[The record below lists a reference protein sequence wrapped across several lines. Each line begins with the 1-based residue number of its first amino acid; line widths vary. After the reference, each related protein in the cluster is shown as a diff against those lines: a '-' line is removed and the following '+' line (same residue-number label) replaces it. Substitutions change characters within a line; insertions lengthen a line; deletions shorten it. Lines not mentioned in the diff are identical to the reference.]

1 MSHPID
7 DRLEEIEE
15 YQVRRAYQ
23 APSPPISPPAN
34 PKQAYGDRKPP
45 LHLVPP
51 ALTLYAAQG
60 LGEGA
65 AKYGAYNWRSAK
77 VEGLTYVGAALRHLA
92 AYLDGEDVDP
102 DSKVGKTHLAG
113 AIASLA
119 ILADATE
126 GGFLIDNRPPPGP
139 APRLILEGSAK

>member
-1 MSHPID
+1 MSHAIY
-7 DRLEEIEE
+7 DRVEDGAL
-15 YQVRRAYQ
+15 
-23 APSPPISPPAN
+23 PPN
-34 PKQAYGDRKPP
+34 PKQAYGDRKVP

-51 ALTLYAAQG
+51 ALGIYAAEA

-65 AKYGAYNWRSAK
+65 AKYGAYNWRKDK
-77 VEGLTYVGAALRHLA
+77 VEALTYVGAALRHLA

-102 DSKVGKTHLAG
+102 DSTRGKKHLAG

-119 ILADATE
+119 ILVDAQE

-139 APRLILEGSAK
+139 GPRLILPPSPPQEF